1 MCLWYTGGTALY
13 IFTFI
18 TFYFLIKISFIQHVD
33 LRHFKISLY
42 SVEMKDER
50 YISIYRFR

>member
-18 TFYFLIKISFIQHVD
+18 TFYFLIKISFIEHVD

-42 SVEMKDER
+42 SAEMKDER